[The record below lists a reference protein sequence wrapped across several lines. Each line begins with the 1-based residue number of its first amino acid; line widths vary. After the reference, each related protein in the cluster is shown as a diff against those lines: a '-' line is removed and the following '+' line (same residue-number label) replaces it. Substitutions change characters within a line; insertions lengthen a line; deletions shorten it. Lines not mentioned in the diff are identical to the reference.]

1 MSAFETKPYRYYQ
14 GANFYLER
22 QAFVFDLLSAPEGRD
37 LEIVRKEA
45 ERVFPVLKKA
55 KVKDAAN
62 LFAET
67 LLHVLKMDIN
77 LSVDH
82 SDVSRNGH
90 GWRIA
95 VECVDR
101 DITDRCVTEIEY
113 WFNQVLDDREHDF
126 AKVFGEIQQKFDRS
140 LLGGPTIY
148 SLYEGAR
155 KRGIPVHFIEEENQF
170 QWGYGCK
177 QIRGRS
183 TIVSTD
189 GIKDTEFTTYK
200 DMVGEFLAS
209 RGFPTPVS
217 KTFFTEEEV
226 VEEAEKLGWP
236 VVVKPVAGHKGHG
249 VTTNIRTERDV
260 RRAFR
265 VAMETG
271 EESSDGI
278 IVQQQIEGTDHRLLT
293 VKGKFVAALQR
304 VPAYVDG
311 DGDGTIGELIAKEN
325 DTPARIDNAR
335 SPLCKIKVDDDLID
349 YLDKQNLAL
358 NSVPHKGQR
367 IFLRRVANISAGGVS
382 INVTD
387 KIHPMNIKL
396 VEDIA
401 ANFNVTCLGVDVL
414 CGDIAVP
421 WREGNFGI
429 IEINAGPG
437 VFMHLVPA
445 IGDSVDVP
453 GHIMKSYFPKER
465 CERIPIIAGNSIT
478 LGLCNKLFKE
488 AKKLRP
494 SQMFSSLTEEGI
506 YLDGEYFHKNPRHD
520 ENLRII
526 LRHPKLGMLM
536 ARHTAEEIEEFGMY
550 HQGADVVVLQ
560 GATEVEEIMKRDI
573 VKDGYLV
580 KVEAGQVNLSRGG
593 KVVQKVSLEGKGKGS
608 AKEKEAAIL
617 KVLVPLVPELLE
629 KYGRRFDDPSR

>member
-1 MSAFETKPYRYYQ
+1 MRAFETKPYRYYQ
-14 GANFYLER
+14 GANLYLER
-22 QAFVFDLLSAPEGRD
+22 QAYVFDLVEAPAGRELD
-37 LEIVRKEA
+37 RVRDAVEA
-45 ERVFPVLKKA
+45 VFPDIEKA
-55 KVKDAAN
+55 KDAAE
-62 LFAET
+62 LFART

-77 LSVDH
+77 LSVERWCVLPEGEG
-82 SDVSRNGH
+82 S
-90 GWRIA
+90 RIA

-101 DITDRCVTEIEY
+101 KVTERCVLAIED
-113 WFNQVLDDREHDF
+113 WFNDAAEERRHDF
-126 AKVFGEIQQKFDRS
+126 GKVFQELQHRFDRS

-155 KRGIPVHFIEEENQF
+155 KRGIPVHFLEEENQL

-200 DMVGEFLAS
+200 DMVGEFLEL
-209 RGFPTPVS
+209 RGFPTPKS
-217 KTFFTEEEV
+217 RTFFTEEEV
-226 VEEAEKLGWP
+226 VEEAEKMGWP
-236 VVVKPVAGHKGHG
+236 VVIKPVAGHKGHG

-265 VAMETG
+265 VAAGTG
-271 EESSDGI
+271 EESADGI
-278 IVQQQIEGTDHRLLT
+278 IIQQQIEGTDHRLLT

-304 VPAYVDG
+304 VPAYVEG
-311 DGDGTIGELIAKEN
+311 DGKSTIGELIVLEN
-325 DTPARIDNAR
+325 ETPARIDNAR
-335 SPLCKIKVDDDLID
+335 SALCKIKVDDDLID

-358 NSVPHKGQR
+358 NSVPHKDQR
-367 IFLRRVANISAGGVS
+367 VYLRRVANISAGGVS

-387 KIHPMNIKL
+387 RIHPMNVKL

-414 CGDIAVP
+414 TDDISAP
-421 WREGNFGI
+421 WRDGSFGI

-453 GHIMKSYFPKER
+453 GHIMRAYFPKER
-465 CERIPIIAGNSIT
+465 SERIPIITGNALTHDFCSK
-478 LGLCNKLFKE
+478 LGTE

-494 SQMFSSLTEEGI
+494 TLVSGSLTEEGI
-506 YLDGEYFHKNPRHD
+506 HFDGEYFHKNPRHD

-526 LRHPKLGMLM
+526 LRHPKLGLLI
-536 ARHTAEEIEEFGMY
+536 ARHTAPEIAEFGMY
-550 HQGADVVVLQ
+550 HQGVDVVVLD
-560 GATEVEEIMKRDI
+560 GPNAVEEVLKRDL
-573 VKDGYLV
+573 VEDGYLV
-580 KVEAGQVNLSRGG
+580 AVEPKQVTVRRGG
-593 KVVQKVSLEGKGKGS
+593 KAVKKVPVAGAGKTT
-608 AKEKEAAIL
+608 AKDREVALLKAI
-617 KVLVPLVPELLE
+617 VPLLPELLD
-629 KYGRRFDDPSR
+629 KYGRRHDDPSR